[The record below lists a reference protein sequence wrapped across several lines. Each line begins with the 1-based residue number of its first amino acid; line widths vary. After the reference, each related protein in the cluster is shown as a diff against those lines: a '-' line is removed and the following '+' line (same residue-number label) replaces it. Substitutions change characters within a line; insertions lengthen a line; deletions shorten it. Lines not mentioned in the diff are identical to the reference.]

1 MIEKILMFDGPLQKI
16 VPDENKNFEQIIFL
30 DGKFGWTINKLKLK
44 EFHQSKQ
51 KYWCISNVENI
62 WTALDCPESLCSV
75 LYKITDDGKW
85 AYNLAEA
92 VKKDK
97 KGTTRE
103 SLEDIKNIVDKFQI
117 MSDVLEDDL
126 KSMSPF
132 EQVCSL
138 LGFSKKDIKKMKDYE
153 YINKIKGEKND

>member
-30 DGKFGWTINKLKLK
+30 DGKFGWTINKLKIK

-62 WTALDCPESLCSV
+62 WTALDYPKFCSV

-85 AYNLAEA
+85 AYNLIEA
-92 VKKDK
+92 VQKDK

-103 SLEDIKNIVDKFQI
+103 SFEDIKDIVDKFQI
-117 MSDVLEDDL
+117 MSDVLEDDP
-126 KSMSPF
+126 KSASSV
-132 EQVCSL
+132 EQVWSL
-138 LGFSKKDIKKMKDYE
+138 LGFPKKDIKIIKDYE
-153 YINKIKGEKND
+153 CINKAKR

>member
-1 MIEKILMFDGPLQKI
+1 MIEKILMYDGPLQKI

-44 EFHQSKQ
+44 EYHQSKQ

-62 WTALDCPESLCSV
+62 WTALDYSESLCSV

-103 SLEDIKNIVDKFQI
+103 SFEDIKDIVDKFQI
-117 MSDVLEDDL
+117 MSDALEDDL
-126 KSMSPF
+126 KSASLF
-132 EQVCSL
+132 ERVWSL
-138 LGFSKKDIKKMKDYE
+138 LGFPKP
-153 YINKIKGEKND
+153 NKRL

>member
-1 MIEKILMFDGPLQKI
+1 MIEKILMYDGPLQKI

-30 DGKFGWTINKLKLK
+30 DGKFGWTINKLKIK

-62 WTALDCPESLCSV
+62 WTALDYPKFCSV

-85 AYNLAEA
+85 AYNLIEA
-92 VKKDK
+92 AKKDK
-97 KGTTRE
+97 KGTSRE
-103 SLEDIKNIVDKFQI
+103 SFEDIKDVVDKFQI

-126 KSMSPF
+126 KSASF
-132 EQVCSL
+132 VEQVWSL
-138 LGFSKKDIKKMKDYE
+138 LGLPKKDIKILKDYE
-153 YINKIKGEKND
+153 CINKAKR

>member
-1 MIEKILMFDGPLQKI
+1 MIEKILMYDGSLQKI

-44 EFHQSKQ
+44 EYHQSKQ

-62 WTALDCPESLCSV
+62 WTALDYSESLCSV

-103 SLEDIKNIVDKFQI
+103 SFEDIKDIVDKFQI
-117 MSDVLEDDL
+117 MSDALEDDL
-126 KSMSPF
+126 KSASLF
-132 EQVCSL
+132 ERVWSL
-138 LGFSKKDIKKMKDYE
+138 LGFPKP
-153 YINKIKGEKND
+153 NKRL

>member
-30 DGKFGWTINKLKLK
+30 DGKFGWTINKLKIK
-44 EFHQSKQ
+44 EYHQSKQ

-62 WTALDCPESLCSV
+62 WTALDYPKFCSV

-85 AYNLAEA
+85 AYNLVEA

-97 KGTTRE
+97 KGTSRE
-103 SLEDIKNIVDKFQI
+103 SLEDIKDIVDKFQI
-117 MSDVLEDDL
+117 MSDVLEDDP
-126 KSMSPF
+126 KSASF
-132 EQVCSL
+132 VEQVWSL
-138 LGFSKKDIKKMKDYE
+138 LGFPKKDIKIIKDCE
-153 YINKIKGEKND
+153 YINKAKR

>member
-1 MIEKILMFDGPLQKI
+1 MIEKILMYDGPLQKI

-30 DGKFGWTINKLKLK
+30 DGKFGWTINQLKIK
-44 EFHQSKQ
+44 EFHQRKQ

-62 WTALDCPESLCSV
+62 WTALDYPKFCSV

-85 AYNLAEA
+85 AYNLVEA

-97 KGTTRE
+97 KGTSRE
-103 SLEDIKNIVDKFQI
+103 SLEDIKDIVDKFQI
-117 MSDVLEDDL
+117 MSEDLDYDPE
-126 KSMSPF
+126 SVSSF
-132 EQVCSL
+132 EQICSL

-153 YINKIKGEKND
+153 YIHKTKR

>member
-1 MIEKILMFDGPLQKI
+1 MFDGPLQKI

-62 WTALDCPESLCSV
+62 WTVLDYSESLCSV

-97 KGTTRE
+97 KGTSRE
-103 SLEDIKNIVDKFQI
+103 SLEDIKDIVDKFQI
-117 MSDVLEDDL
+117 MSEDLDYDPE
-126 KSMSPF
+126 SVSSF
-132 EQVCSL
+132 EQVWSL
-138 LGFSKKDIKKMKDYE
+138 LGFPKKDIKIIKDYE
-153 YINKIKGEKND
+153 CINKAKRKKNDKKN

>member
-30 DGKFGWTINKLKLK
+30 DGKFGWTVNKLKIK
-44 EFHQSKQ
+44 EFHQEKQ

-62 WTALDCPESLCSV
+62 WTVLDYPEFYSV

-85 AYNLAEA
+85 AYNLVEA

-97 KGTTRE
+97 KGTSRE
-103 SLEDIKNIVDKFQI
+103 SFEDIKNIVDKFQI
-117 MSDVLEDDL
+117 MSENLEDDP
-126 KSMSPF
+126 KFMTSF
-132 EQVCSL
+132 ERIGSL
-138 LGFSKKDIKKMKDYE
+138 LGFSKKDIERMKDYE
-153 YINKIKGEKND
+153 YINKTKR

>member
-1 MIEKILMFDGPLQKI
+1 MIEKILMYDGPLQKI

-62 WTALDCPESLCSV
+62 WTALDYPKFCSV

-85 AYNLAEA
+85 AYNLIEA

-97 KGTTRE
+97 KGITRE
-103 SLEDIKNIVDKFQI
+103 SFEDIKDIVDKFQI

-126 KSMSPF
+126 KSASF
-132 EQVCSL
+132 VEQVWSL
-138 LGFSKKDIKKMKDYE
+138 LGFSKKDIKRMQDYE
-153 YINKIKGEKND
+153 YIHKTKR

>member
-30 DGKFGWTINKLKLK
+30 DGKFGWTINKLKIK

-62 WTALDCPESLCSV
+62 WTALDYPKFCSV

-85 AYNLAEA
+85 AYNLIEA

-103 SLEDIKNIVDKFQI
+103 SFEDIKDIVDKFQI
-117 MSDVLEDDL
+117 MSDVLEDDP
-126 KSMSPF
+126 KSASSV
-132 EQVCSL
+132 EQVWSL
-138 LGFSKKDIKKMKDYE
+138 LGFPKKDIKIIKDYE
-153 YINKIKGEKND
+153 CINKAKR

>member
-1 MIEKILMFDGPLQKI
+1 MIEKILMYDGPLQKI

-44 EFHQSKQ
+44 EFHQREQ

-62 WTALDCPESLCSV
+62 WTALDYPKFCSV

-85 AYNLAEA
+85 AYNLVEA

-97 KGTTRE
+97 KGTSRE
-103 SLEDIKNIVDKFQI
+103 SFEDIKDIVDKFQI
-117 MSDVLEDDL
+117 MSDVLEDDP
-126 KSMSPF
+126 KSASF
-132 EQVCSL
+132 VEQVWSL
-138 LGFSKKDIKKMKDYE
+138 LGFPKKDIKILKDYE
-153 YINKIKGEKND
+153 YIHKTKR